1 LSTLVQLTMEAADS
15 NPPAE
20 DIKMEGGDA
29 LEPEV
34 NAAAAKESTQE
45 SAAVVENSEPASA
58 ASDPTSEPTTMA
70 TEASSELPIKEE
82 TKQVDEPMD
91 EDIAP
96 AVPEASTIAAD
107 ATSAAASE
115 SSLPPA
121 DQITS
126 ETLNDIKPTVPS
138 TEAASPVEEPT
149 PKTNGT
155 SRIQDVEQGIE
166 AIQEAQAPTKVEELT
181 PVAPKIE
188 IVPTSTTKKPKI
200 DTSSLP
206 TRQYLDQTVVPIL
219 LQGLSW
225 LAKTRPEDP
234 ISKLST
240 YLLEHKQ
247 EYENGHSQ
255 VSGTLDSS
263 LLGGAASSSVI

>member
-1 LSTLVQLTMEAADS
+1 MSLSVSEVIWSAGGREDSLAAT
-15 NPPAE
+15 
-20 DIKMEGGDA
+20 
-29 LEPEV
+29 EV
-34 NAAAAKESTQE
+34 
-45 SAAVVENSEPASA
+45 ASA
-58 ASDPTSEPTTMA
+58 AMV
-70 TEASSELPIKEE
+70 EASGTAGAMSSSMGSSTCLVSSLIGSSE
-82 TKQVDEPMD
+82 
-91 EDIAP
+91 
-96 AVPEASTIAAD
+96 EASVA
-107 ATSAAASE
+107 
-115 SSLPPA
+115 
-121 DQITS
+121 
-126 ETLNDIKPTVPS
+126 IKPTVPS
-138 TEAASPVEEPT
+138 TEAASPVEEPA

-166 AIQEAQAPTKVEELT
+166 AIPEAQAPTKVEELT